1 MTVSQNLHM
10 KLGHTIAMR
19 KQLSAKA
26 SAFAVIATLSLS
38 SPVGAFAD
46 STPSPSPE
54 SPRTALEQYRVNREN
69 YLIAVKQR
77 SAMIRNINIAF
88 KNACDK
94 ATSEFKRAM
103 SVARTPD
110 QKNAAVTARKNAISA
125 AIIARDT
132 SIAALGAEPV
142 APVEPM
148 KPFKVSGKNKSR

>member
-1 MTVSQNLHM
+1 
-10 KLGHTIAMR
+10 MR
-19 KQLSAKA
+19 KQWGRKVAAL
-26 SAFAVIATLSLS
+26 ATITTLALS
-38 SPVGAFAD
+38 SPFSAYAD
-46 STPSPSPE
+46 STPSPAPE
-54 SPRTALEQYRVNREN
+54 SPRTTFEQYRVDREN

-94 ATSEFKRAM
+94 ATSEFKSAM
-103 SVARTPD
+103 LVARTPD

-142 APVEPM
+142 APIEPLKPM
-148 KPFKVSGKNKSR
+148 KISGKNKSR

>member
-1 MTVSQNLHM
+1 MTFSQNLHM
-10 KLGHTIAMR
+10 LLSHTKAMR
-19 KQLSAKA
+19 KQWARKVAAL
-26 SAFAVIATLSLS
+26 ATITTLALS
-38 SPVGAFAD
+38 SPFSAYAD
-46 STPSPSPE
+46 STPSPAPE
-54 SPRTALEQYRVNREN
+54 SPRTTFEQYRVDREN

-94 ATSEFKRAM
+94 ATSEFKSAM
-103 SVARTPD
+103 LVARTPD

-142 APVEPM
+142 APIEPLKPM
-148 KPFKVSGKNKSR
+148 KISGKNKSR